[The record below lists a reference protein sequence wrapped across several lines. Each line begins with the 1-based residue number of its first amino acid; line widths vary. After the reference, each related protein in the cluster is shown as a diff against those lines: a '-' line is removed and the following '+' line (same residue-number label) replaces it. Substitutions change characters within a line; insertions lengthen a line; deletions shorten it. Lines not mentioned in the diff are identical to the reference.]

1 MNVFDII
8 GPVMTGPSSS
18 HTAGAVRIGNA
29 GRSVFGRK
37 PERAVIKLY
46 NSFSKT
52 GKGHGTDKAVIAGIL
67 GFAPDDLRIAD
78 AYDEARKLG
87 LDVSVEFLGENPFHH
102 VNTVELVLE
111 GKDERME
118 IIGKSI
124 GGGRVVITRINGY
137 ETEYSGDYDGLMTIH
152 QDVPGVVS
160 EVSGCLAKMDINI
173 AFMRLYR
180 TMKGSKVLMMIET
193 DHPIPAEIKELLRN
207 NPYIEKIAILN
218 KK

>member
-1 MNVFDII
+1 MNIFDII

-29 GRSVFGRK
+29 ARNVFGRK

-52 GKGHGTDKAVIAGIL
+52 GKGHGTDKAIIAGIL
-67 GFAPDDLRIAD
+67 GHAPDDLRITN
-78 AYDEARKLG
+78 AYDEAKQQG
-87 LDVSVEFLGENPFHH
+87 LEPIVEFLGENPFHH
-102 VNTVELVLE
+102 VNTAEIILQSKE
-111 GKDERME
+111 ERME

-137 ETEYSGDYDGLMTIH
+137 ETEYTGDYYGLMTIH
-152 QDVPGVVS
+152 KDVPGVVS
-160 EVSGCLAKMDINI
+160 EVSGYLARMNVNI

-193 DHPIPAEIKELLRN
+193 DHPIPSEIKELLRN
-207 NPYIEKIAILN
+207 NPYIEKTAILN
-218 KK
+218 QK

>member
-8 GPVMTGPSSS
+8 GPIMTGPSSS

-52 GKGHGTDKAVIAGIL
+52 GKGHGTDKAVIAGVL
-67 GFAPDDLRIAD
+67 GFAPDDMRIAD
-78 AYDEARKLG
+78 AYDEAIKEG

-102 VNTVELVLE
+102 VNTVELILE
-111 GKDERME
+111 SKDERME
-118 IIGKSI
+118 IIGRSI
-124 GGGRVVITRINGY
+124 GGGRVLITRIDGY

-152 QDVPGVVS
+152 RDVPGVVS
-160 EVSGCLAKMDINI
+160 EVSGCLARMNINI

-193 DHPIPAEIKELLRN
+193 DHPIPVEIKELLLKN
-207 NPYIEKIAILN
+207 TNIEKVAILN